1 MFGIQ
6 KKHWMFTV
14 FTLLVVL
21 GVSSVDAACPCRDN
35 CRDGCCLSDL
45 FGGRKAK
52 PPMPPY
58 DRPFPLGQVSDAF
71 WETQQTNAEAADFIM
86 YDYEFVETSAILNPL
101 GREHMTQIARRLPQV
116 PFPIVIEM
124 SEKTNDPKENRERL
138 QIDET
143 RRANVVMWLQKFYAD
158 DPTMDP
164 EQIAN
169 RVVIAPDFEY
179 QVNAE
184 QAARNFRSATGPNS
198 SRGAYNDGRGGGRGG
213 YGSRYGNATGGYA
226 GY

>member
-1 MFGIQ
+1 MAGIQ
-6 KKHWMFTV
+6 KKHWILSVLT
-14 FTLLVVL
+14 LVVL
-21 GVSSVDAACPCRDN
+21 SASLVNAGFPCN
-35 CRDGCCLSDL
+35 SG
-45 FGGRKAK
+45 FGGGGCFAK
-52 PPMPPY
+52 KGKPAMPPY

-86 YDYEFVETSAILNPL
+86 YDYEFVGKTANLNPM
-101 GREHMTQIARRLPQV
+101 GRDHMTQIARRLPHV

-124 SEKTNDPKENRERL
+124 SEKTNDPEENREL
-138 QIDET
+138 IKIDET

-179 QVNAE
+179 QVNSD
-184 QAARNFRSATGPNS
+184 QAARDFRAATGPNR
-198 SRGAYNDGRGGGRGG
+198 SRNAYGNGMGRGWG
-213 YGSRYGNATGGYA
+213 Y
-226 GY
+226 